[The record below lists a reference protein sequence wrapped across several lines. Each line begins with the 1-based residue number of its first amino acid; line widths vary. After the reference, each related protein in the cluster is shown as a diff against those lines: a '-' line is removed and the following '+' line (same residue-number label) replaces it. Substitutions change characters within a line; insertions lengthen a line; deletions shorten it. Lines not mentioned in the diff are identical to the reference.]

1 VVETQFNHPLI
12 IFLVGCI
19 IVLAILVRS
28 YFIRGGLPPLV
39 GIGLESNIVKLLGQW
54 RRVMVSADTCMFP
67 PLMVRPLLRRW
78 PQPKGEGP

>member
-39 GIGLESNIVKLLGQW
+39 GIGLESNIGNF
-54 RRVMVSADTCMFP
+54 SGSGA
-67 PLMVRPLLRRW
+67 
-78 PQPKGEGP
+78 G